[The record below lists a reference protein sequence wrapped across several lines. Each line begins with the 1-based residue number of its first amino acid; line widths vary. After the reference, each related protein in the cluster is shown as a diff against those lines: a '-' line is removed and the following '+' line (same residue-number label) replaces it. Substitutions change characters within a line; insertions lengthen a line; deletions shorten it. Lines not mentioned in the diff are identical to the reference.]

1 MMVGILKRIVIFIYW
16 SSLKF
21 LVLFVLEVGSI
32 VKIDK
37 GIVRFLLYVNVVY
50 EVRNNLRKEV
60 IFLYNS
66 IIIKYINYRIM
77 WNFTLIN

>member
-1 MMVGILKRIVIFIYW
+1 MMVKRIVIFIYW

-50 EVRNNLRKEV
+50 KVRNNLRKEV

>member
-1 MMVGILKRIVIFIYW
+1 MMVSILKRIVIFIYW

-50 EVRNNLRKEV
+50 KVRNNLRKEV

-77 WNFTLIN
+77 WNFTLTN

>member
-50 EVRNNLRKEV
+50 KVRNNLRKEV

>member
-1 MMVGILKRIVIFIYW
+1 MMEGVLKRIVIFIYW

-50 EVRNNLRKEV
+50 KVRNNLRKEV

-77 WNFTLIN
+77 WNFTLTN

>member
-37 GIVRFLLYVNVVY
+37 GIVRFLLYVNLVY

-77 WNFTLIN
+77 WNFTLTN

>member
-1 MMVGILKRIVIFIYW
+1 MMVSILKRIVIFIYW

-37 GIVRFLLYVNVVY
+37 GIVRFLLYVDVVY
-50 EVRNNLRKEV
+50 KVRNNLRKEV

>member
-1 MMVGILKRIVIFIYW
+1 MMVGVLKRIVIFIYW

-37 GIVRFLLYVNVVY
+37 GIVRFLLYVNLVY

-77 WNFTLIN
+77 WNFTLTN

>member
-1 MMVGILKRIVIFIYW
+1 MMVSILKRIVIFIYW

-37 GIVRFLLYVNVVY
+37 GIVRFLLYVDVVY
-50 EVRNNLRKEV
+50 KVRNNLRKEV

-77 WNFTLIN
+77 WNFTLTN

>member
-1 MMVGILKRIVIFIYW
+1 MMVSILKRIVIFIYW

-50 EVRNNLRKEV
+50 KVRNNLRKEV

>member
-1 MMVGILKRIVIFIYW
+1 MMEGVLKRIVIFIYW

-50 EVRNNLRKEV
+50 KVRNNLRKEV

>member
-1 MMVGILKRIVIFIYW
+1 MMVKRIVIFIYW

-50 EVRNNLRKEV
+50 KVRNNLRKEV

-77 WNFTLIN
+77 WNFTLTN

>member
-1 MMVGILKRIVIFIYW
+1 MMEGVLKRIVIFIYW

-37 GIVRFLLYVNVVY
+37 GIVRFLLYVDVVY
-50 EVRNNLRKEV
+50 KVRNNLRKEV

-77 WNFTLIN
+77 WNFTLTN

>member
-1 MMVGILKRIVIFIYW
+1 MMEGVLKRIVIFIYW

-37 GIVRFLLYVNVVY
+37 GIVRFLLYVDVVY
-50 EVRNNLRKEV
+50 KVRNNLRKEV